1 MQDTIAEMQQE
12 LLDLAVEKLENI
24 DQYFSNR
31 EDYDDNFGYLT
42 SIEQLS
48 TALEQYR
55 KELQNQVDAGVIK
68 EFSNQWYDAMDTIA
82 DREQALFEAMIKK
95 YQDIVDNL
103 DRISTTL
110 DNSLSLKE
118 ARDETITEQDYQR
131 PMEVANEQID
141 KLFQERQKL
150 LEQQA
155 IYDVGSELYDDLADQ
170 IADIDDDIYGLLIDI
185 EDLKDKIWEVRWQPF
200 FDGQEALADLVDE
213 TDQFRDLLHD
223 DAFVGANGGLTTE
236 GLTNVALI
244 SQSINASKQQIKN
257 YSAALEKLN
266 EDLQAGNI
274 STSEFEEQQKD
285 FLEAIREGTLDVSN
299 YQEELV
305 SLWQEMIEKEND
317 VVQSSIDKHK
327 ELLQAKKDND
337 SYSRSVRDQTKE
349 INAIQAQI
357 SALSGVRL
365 FAPLILTAGTPLESY
380 IPQRSYEI

>member
-68 EFSNQWYDAMDTIA
+68 EFSNEWYDTMSTIA
-82 DREQALFEAMIKK
+82 GREQALFEAMIKK

-118 ARDETITEQDYQR
+118 ARDEIITEQDYQR

-170 IADIDDDIYGLLIDI
+170 IADIDDDIYGFLIDI

-200 FDGQEALADLVDE
+200 FDGQEALSDLVDE
-213 TDQFRDLLHD
+213 TDEFRSLLND
-223 DAFVGANGGLTTE
+223 DAFIGANGGLTTE
-236 GLTNVALI
+236 GLTNIALL
-244 SQSINASKQQIKN
+244 SQSLNASKQQIKN
-257 YSAALEKLN
+257 YSVALEKLN
-266 EDLQAGNI
+266 EDLQNGNI
-274 STSEFEEQQKD
+274 STSEYEEQQKD
-285 FLEAIREGTLDVSN
+285 FLEQIRDSVGVVEDYRDEITD
-299 YQEELV
+299 
-305 SLWQEMIEKEND
+305 LWKEMLEKENEVMQD
-317 VVQSSIDKHK
+317 SIDKHK

-337 SYSRSVRDQTKE
+337 DYARNVRNQTKD

-357 SALSGVRL
+357 SAL
-365 FAPLILTAGTPLESY
+365 ESVK
-380 IPQRSYEI
+380 